1 MSDVHGLSGA
11 YAVDALDDLE
21 RARFER
27 HLAECPECQ
36 AEVDSLTE
44 AAALLSDTT
53 SFEPPAS
60 LRHAVLASI
69 ETVRPLAPVVAD
81 LSARADRRRRRFQGL
96 VAAAAAVTLI
106 GAGAAVWQP
115 WESDQTSVIAGP
127 LSATD
132 EVLAAPDAERFEM
145 KVGEQTVS
153 LVRSAELN
161 KAVLEAPDL
170 PPAPNGHAY
179 AVWLQHDDAMVLAGV
194 VNSDDDTSAILLSGD
209 ARTADGAGITVEAAD
224 KRVSTPSP
232 TLVGSV
238 GFEQA

>member
-27 HLAECPECQ
+27 HLTECPECR
-36 AEVDSLTE
+36 AEVESLTE
-44 AAALLSDTT
+44 AASLLSDTT

-60 LRHAVLASI
+60 LRESVLASI
-69 ETVRPLAPVVAD
+69 ETVRPLPPVVAD
-81 LSARADRRRRRFQGL
+81 LTARADRRRRRFQGL
-96 VAAAAAVTLI
+96 VAAAAAVTVL

-115 WESDQTSVIAGP
+115 WQESQPSVVGAV
-127 LSATD
+127 SATD
-132 EVLAAPDAERFEM
+132 EVLNAPDAERFEM
-145 KVGEQTVS
+145 KVGKQTVS
-153 LVRSAELN
+153 VVRSAELN
-161 KAVLEAPDL
+161 KAVLEAPEL

-194 VNSDDDTSAILLSGD
+194 VNADDDTSAILLSGD
-209 ARTADGAGITVEAAD
+209 ARTADGAGITVEAAGE
-224 KRVSTPSP
+224 RVSTPSP

>member
-1 MSDVHGLSGA
+1 MNDVHGLSGA

-36 AEVDSLTE
+36 AEVDSLRE
-44 AAALLSDTT
+44 AASLLSDTT

-60 LRHAVLASI
+60 LRESVLASI

-81 LSARADRRRRRFQGL
+81 LTARADRRRRRFQGL

-115 WESDQTSVIAGP
+115 WERDESSVVA

-132 EVLAAPDAERFEM
+132 EVLAAPDAERYEM
-145 KVGEQTVS
+145 KVGKRTVS
-153 LVRSAELN
+153 VVRSAELN
-161 KAVLEAPDL
+161 KAVLEAPNL

-194 VNSDDDTSAILLSGD
+194 VNADDDTSAILLSGD
-209 ARTADGAGITVEAAD
+209 AATADGAGITVEAAGE
-224 KRVSTPSP
+224 RVNTPSP

>member
-1 MSDVHGLSGA
+1 MHGLSGA

-21 RARFER
+21 RARVER
-27 HLAECPECQ
+27 HLDECPECQ
-36 AEVDSLTE
+36 AEVASLRE
-44 AAALLSDTT
+44 AASLLSDTT
-53 SFEPPAS
+53 SFEPPAA
-60 LRHAVLASI
+60 LREAVLASI

-81 LSARADRRRRRFQGL
+81 LTARADRRRRRFQGL
-96 VAAAAAVTLI
+96 VAAAAAVTLL

-115 WESDQTSVIAGP
+115 WERDQSSVVA

-145 KVGEQTVS
+145 KVGKQTVS

-179 AVWLQHDDAMVLAGV
+179 AVWLQHDDAMVLAGI
-194 VNSDDDTSAILLSGD
+194 VNADDDTSAILLSGD
-209 ARTADGAGITVEAAD
+209 AKTADGAGITVEAAGE
-224 KRVSTPSP
+224 RVSTPSP